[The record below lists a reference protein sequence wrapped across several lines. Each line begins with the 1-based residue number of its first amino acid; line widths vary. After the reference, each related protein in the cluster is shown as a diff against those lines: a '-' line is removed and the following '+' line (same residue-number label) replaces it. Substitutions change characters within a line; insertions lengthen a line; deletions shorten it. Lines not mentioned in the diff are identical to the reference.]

1 MTPAPGRAGGGGGN
15 GRACARVGARLAEA
29 TSTAAPAAAVAGAA
43 GTAAAAVSTAAS
55 APAPA
60 PAPAAP
66 DCLTVEEAALRDRI
80 VRHVLRSGFRIG
92 RDGRLRPGGGTRAAY
107 RAVQMAA
114 KTEQLRMHGRR
125 LLSGA
130 ARAAA
135 EKHCRDGSEIDPGGI
150 RLEIRMVGP
159 GDRRMAGLFQWW
171 NLAWWSMPHQQAY
184 GRQMRYFLW
193 DVQHDAPFGMV
204 GLQSPILRMGARD
217 RYLGI
222 TRENAVLSANMS
234 MSAQRIGA
242 LPPYNELIGGK
253 MAALSTTCNEIRG
266 EYRRRYG
273 GRATVMRGRVIRA
286 HMLFVTT
293 TGAFGPSSMYD
304 RLTYRGAPAAV
315 HVGWTRGT
323 GTFHLSNDA
332 VRGLYEVAA
341 RRGYGTGTTYGC
353 GPSPKVRVLKT
364 ALRLLG
370 LGGFH
375 MHGLRRSVYV
385 LECAENVREVLGGGN
400 GGNGSGGDEGD
411 VVEPAWRDMP
421 LADAAGWWK
430 SRWCTGRA
438 ARRDAWRRFCAR
450 NFFDGVDADVTAAGR
465 NAKE

>member
-1 MTPAPGRAGGGGGN
+1 MTPAPGTAGGN
-15 GRACARVGARLAEA
+15 GRTGRACALAGACLAAA
-29 TSTAAPAAAVAGAA
+29 TTTTDAATAAAAPAAAAVDAPAAPAAAVA
-43 GTAAAAVSTAAS
+43 
-55 APAPA
+55 
-60 PAPAAP
+60 APAAP
-66 DCLTVEEAALRDRI
+66 AAPYCLTAEEAALRDGI

-92 RDGRLRPGGGTRAAY
+92 HDGLLRPGGGTRAAY

-130 ARAAA
+130 AARAEA
-135 EKHCRDGSEIDPGGI
+135 EKFCRDGSGLDPGRI
-150 RLEIRMVGP
+150 RLEIRMVRP

-204 GLQSPILRMGARD
+204 GLQSPILRMDARD

-253 MAALSTTCNEIRG
+253 MAALSTMCNEIRG
-266 EYRRRYG
+266 EYRLRYG
-273 GRATVMRGRVIRA
+273 GRATVMRGRA
-286 HMLFVTT
+286 ASPHMLFVTT

-323 GTFHLSNDA
+323 GTFHLPDDA
-332 VRGLYEVAA
+332 VRGLYAVAA

-375 MHGLRRSVYV
+375 VHGLRRSVYV
-385 LECAENVREVLGGGN
+385 LECAENVREVLGGSSSGT
-400 GGNGSGGDEGD
+400 GGVG
-411 VVEPAWRDMP
+411 VEPAWRDMP

-438 ARRDAWRRFCAR
+438 ARGDAWRRFRAK
-450 NFFDGVDADVTAAGR
+450 NFFDGVDADVAAAGG
-465 NAKE
+465 NAEE